1 VQRDPPCPICY
12 ERAWEP
18 LLTKTY
24 RKGDARDRGSYLQ
37 RQYRILF
44 EAWFP
49 GVDHA
54 TITSVLCRKC
64 GFVCYI
70 PRPTADE
77 VDRKYEIGL
86 KLGRHSRA
94 NEPDNAEDRMR
105 ASRLY
110 ADVSAMV
117 PPAASILDYG
127 GGDGR
132 LMTPF
137 LQSGHKCYIVDYV
150 SDTVQG
156 VERVASTV
164 DSIEPNQIFDVMILS
179 HVLEHVAEP
188 RRLLSALRL
197 HHRHGGILFVEV
209 PMQLW
214 RKAPPRG
221 EPLTHINFFSPDCV
235 RYLLESCG
243 YDILMCGLKWHYVQR
258 TSLVVR
264 AIARCATEREPHLP
278 ENAAAHSLAML
289 KASPWAV
296 SQILKIRPWRAAAAF
311 AMWLIKRLVRRVSR
325 KTTGSSN

>member
-1 VQRDPPCPICY
+1 VQRDPSCPICY
-12 ERAWEP
+12 ERAWKP

-24 RKGDARDRGSYLQ
+24 RKGDAEGRGPYLQ

-44 EAWFP
+44 EAWFT

-54 TITSVLCRKC
+54 TITSVLCGKC

-70 PRPTADE
+70 PRPTAGE

-94 NEPDNAEDRMR
+94 TESDNPEDRMR

-110 ADVSAMV
+110 ADLSSVV
-117 PPAASILDYG
+117 PPSASILDYG

-132 LMTPF
+132 LMAPF
-137 LQSGHKCYIVDYV
+137 LQHGHKCFLVDYV
-150 SDTVQG
+150 TEIVQG

-164 DSIEPNQIFDVMILS
+164 ESIEPDRIFDVMILS

-188 RRLLSALRL
+188 QQLLSALRR
-197 HHRHGGILFVEV
+197 HHRPGGILFVEV

-214 RKAPPRG
+214 RKVPPRG
-221 EPLTHINFFSPDCV
+221 EPLTHINYFSPDCV

-258 TSLVVR
+258 TTLVVR
-264 AIARCATEREPHLP
+264 AIARCATECEIHLP
-278 ENAAAHSLAML
+278 KNAAAHSLAML

-296 SQILKIRPWRAAAAF
+296 FQLLKIGLWPAAAAF
-311 AMWLIKRLVRRVSR
+311 STWLIKRLARRVSG
-325 KTTGSSN
+325 KTLGSSN